1 MKTILVLSILFSVI
15 ALPALGELTVQ
26 DIEKIDAKI
35 KESETRMKEHM
46 TQQVDSLKTPVAW
59 LIGILVAVI
68 ALIGI
73 PLVVLTIMI
82 GWRSVKD
89 NSQEK
94 INQELREEIEKADPS
109 EAVLRAEIEKLAGA
123 YPRYGYRRITQLLLR
138 QGYTVGT
145 RRVARLMKENHLLV
159 SVKRAEPKP
168 QNRFRRRNPGPTGT
182 RNP

>member
-1 MKTILVLSILFSVI
+1 MKNILALSILFSVI
-15 ALPALGELTVQ
+15 ALPALGELTVE
-26 DIEKIDAKI
+26 DIEKIDEKI
-35 KESETRMKEHM
+35 QASETRMKTHM

-94 INQELREEIEKADPS
+94 INQELREEIETLKQQQIVRP
-109 EAVLRAEIEKLAGA
+109 
-123 YPRYGYRRITQLLLR
+123 
-138 QGYTVGT
+138 
-145 RRVARLMKENHLLV
+145 
-159 SVKRAEPKP
+159 
-168 QNRFRRRNPGPTGT
+168 
-182 RNP
+182 

>member
-1 MKTILVLSILFSVI
+1 MKTILALLILFSAV
-15 ALPALGELTVQ
+15 ALPALSELTVQ
-26 DIEKIDAKI
+26 DIEEIDAKI
-35 KESETRMKEHM
+35 KESETRVKAHM

-94 INQELREEIEKADPS
+94 INQELREEIETLK
-109 EAVLRAEIEKLAGA
+109 
-123 YPRYGYRRITQLLLR
+123 Q
-138 QGYTVGT
+138 Q
-145 RRVARLMKENHLLV
+145 RVV
-159 SVKRAEPKP
+159 
-168 QNRFRRRNPGPTGT
+168 NP
-182 RNP
+182 

>member
-1 MKTILVLSILFSVI
+1 MKTILALSILFSVI
-15 ALPALGELTVQ
+15 AGFPALGELTDADLNQIRLIVN
-26 DIEKIDAKI
+26 DEIDASEKRFDAKI
-35 KESETRMKEHM
+35 QASEDRMKAHM

-94 INQELREEIEKADPS
+94 INQELREEIETLKQQQIVRP
-109 EAVLRAEIEKLAGA
+109 
-123 YPRYGYRRITQLLLR
+123 
-138 QGYTVGT
+138 
-145 RRVARLMKENHLLV
+145 
-159 SVKRAEPKP
+159 
-168 QNRFRRRNPGPTGT
+168 
-182 RNP
+182 

>member
-94 INQELREEIEKADPS
+94 INQELREEIETLK
-109 EAVLRAEIEKLAGA
+109 
-123 YPRYGYRRITQLLLR
+123 Q
-138 QGYTVGT
+138 QQTV
-145 RRVARLMKENHLLV
+145 
-159 SVKRAEPKP
+159 
-168 QNRFRRRNPGPTGT
+168 NP
-182 RNP
+182 

>member
-89 NSQEK
+89 NAQAKQIETLT
-94 INQELREEIEKADPS
+94 QEIETLKQQ
-109 EAVLRAEIEKLAGA
+109 
-123 YPRYGYRRITQLLLR
+123 RI
-138 QGYTVGT
+138 V
-145 RRVARLMKENHLLV
+145 
-159 SVKRAEPKP
+159 
-168 QNRFRRRNPGPTGT
+168 NP
-182 RNP
+182 

>member
-1 MKTILVLSILFSVI
+1 MKTILALSILFCAI
-15 ALPALGELTVQ
+15 ALPTLGELTDADLNQIRLIVK
-26 DIEKIDAKI
+26 DEIDASEKRFDAKI
-35 KESETRMKEHM
+35 QASEDRMKAHI

-94 INQELREEIEKADPS
+94 INQELREEIETLKQQQIVRP
-109 EAVLRAEIEKLAGA
+109 
-123 YPRYGYRRITQLLLR
+123 
-138 QGYTVGT
+138 
-145 RRVARLMKENHLLV
+145 
-159 SVKRAEPKP
+159 
-168 QNRFRRRNPGPTGT
+168 
-182 RNP
+182 

>member
-1 MKTILVLSILFSVI
+1 MKTILALLILFSAV
-15 ALPALGELTVQ
+15 ALPALSELTVQ
-26 DIEKIDAKI
+26 DIEEIDAKI
-35 KESETRMKEHM
+35 KESETRVKAHM

-94 INQELREEIEKADPS
+94 INQELREEIETLKQQQIVRP
-109 EAVLRAEIEKLAGA
+109 
-123 YPRYGYRRITQLLLR
+123 
-138 QGYTVGT
+138 
-145 RRVARLMKENHLLV
+145 
-159 SVKRAEPKP
+159 
-168 QNRFRRRNPGPTGT
+168 
-182 RNP
+182 